1 MLGAKY
7 MWLRAE
13 LNMFRVGKY
22 FSMIGPFVAFS
33 Y

>member
-1 MLGAKY
+1 
-7 MWLRAE
+7 
-13 LNMFRVGKY
+13 MFRVGKY

>member
-1 MLGAKY
+1 